1 MIPED
6 DKGDGSGLLFV
17 GMGTKNVAPFSLLPF
32 LYQRS
37 VKNIYNLSSL
47 WQGVTYLS
55 KTRSSLMG
63 PPNVA
68 MRGGVTC
75 DRVWFRHLLGVLVP
89 LRMFH
94 TFTPKYGLIA
104 VLNQVSRSWRI

>member
-37 VKNIYNLSSL
+37 VVIVIAP
-47 WQGVTYLS
+47 VTD
-55 KTRSSLMG
+55 
-63 PPNVA
+63 PA
-68 MRGGVTC
+68 
-75 DRVWFRHLLGVLVP
+75 
-89 LRMFH
+89 
-94 TFTPKYGLIA
+94 YG
-104 VLNQVSRSWRI
+104 QE